1 MIAPTS
7 VAPEILFLFTGQL
20 QIDAL
25 LCSFPIL
32 IAHSVS
38 PKREQKTLRLRLR
51 AAAHPPI
58 ILSVQMLQ
66 KPAPY
71 SLRLIAQIGLFSA
84 TASVQ
89 GGLLP
94 ELPQATS
101 PVALSAAS
109 DPNTGKS
116 GFRYQGKNT
125 PPVIRVQPGSTL
137 NVEYK
142 NDLAAQSKEDCFG
155 HPCMQMTNLHFHGLH
170 VSPNAPQDD
179 VLDMMASPGETLH
192 YAVQV
197 APQQPPGLYWYHT
210 HSHGESYIQDLDG
223 MSGAIVVEGIER
235 YAPEVQNMRERI
247 LVLRDLVLA
256 NDGAERKKVM
266 DSVAM
271 QTTRCGTA
279 PEKPEAAFT
288 VNGTLRPKID
298 IAPGER
304 QFWRIVNA
312 SPDLYADLEVDGVS
326 LDVVAVDGMPLAYHD
341 PSIRNR
347 SMSHVLLP
355 PAGRVEAIVTG
366 PPANSHAAL
375 RSRCFDTGP
384 DGDSNPAMVLADL
397 VSAPSS
403 NPRTL
408 AALGGAPVYATFSP
422 TVLKRVET
430 SEPQFV
436 VTFTED
442 KQGFYINGQKFEM
455 NSGPMLT
462 VDVGSLQHWRVTNST
477 KEVHPFHIH
486 QVHFLAYRVGDKP
499 VKDPVWLDTVNVS
512 YGSSVDLVMD
522 FTDPIIRGMSL
533 FHCHL
538 LKHEDKGMM
547 AKILFR

>member
-1 MIAPTS
+1 MKQNHRRKSPVQTLPKLA
-7 VAPEILFLFTGQL
+7 VAAFDWVACIG
-20 QIDAL
+20 L
-25 LCSFPIL
+25 L
-32 IAHSVS
+32 V
-38 PKREQKTLRLRLR
+38 
-51 AAAHPPI
+51 AAASGQDRI
-58 ILSVQMLQ
+58 
-66 KPAPY
+66 
-71 SLRLIAQIGLFSA
+71 
-84 TASVQ
+84 
-89 GGLLP
+89 LP
-94 ELPQATS
+94 ELPQAST
-101 PVALSAAS
+101 PVTLVAAS
-109 DPNTGKS
+109 DPATGKS
-116 GFRYQGKNT
+116 EFRYQGNNT
-125 PPVIRVQPGSTL
+125 PPVIRVQPGSIL

-142 NDLAAQSKEDCFG
+142 NELAAQSKEDCFG

-192 YAVQV
+192 YSVQV
-197 APQQPPGLYWYHT
+197 PPQQPPGLYWYHT
-210 HSHGESYIQDLDG
+210 HSHGESYMQDLDG

-235 YAPEVQNMRERI
+235 YVPEVRNMRERI
-247 LVLRDLVLA
+247 LVLRDLVLP
-256 NDGAERKKVM
+256 NDTAKRKTLM
-266 DSVAM
+266 ESVAM
-271 QTTRCGTA
+271 QTTQCGSAT
-279 PEKPEAAFT
+279 EKPERAFT

-312 SPDLYADLEVDGVS
+312 SPDLYADLE
-326 LDVVAVDGMPLAYHD
+326 LDSGSFEVVALDGMPLGYHD
-341 PSIRNR
+341 PSIHTR
-347 SMSHVLLP
+347 SMKHMLLP

-366 PPANSHAAL
+366 PPADSHPAL
-375 RSRCFDTGP
+375 HSRCFDTGP
-384 DGDSNPAMVLADL
+384 DGDSNPAMILADI
-397 VSAPSS
+397 VSAQPSKS
-403 NPRTL
+403 QARPPN
-408 AALGGAPVYATFSP
+408 GEAPVYATFPP
-422 TVLKRVET
+422 TVLSRVET

-462 VDVGSLQHWRVTNST
+462 VDVGSLQHWRVVNST

-486 QVHFLAYRVGDKP
+486 QVHFLAYAADGTP
-499 VKDPVWLDTVNVS
+499 VKNPAWVDTVNVP
-512 YGSSVDLVMD
+512 YGGTVDLVMD